1 MQLEV
6 IYYQVKRIK
15 DNFNFSWLQKKEN
28 GQKYLKIKEETSKA
42 FENSEYKSI
51 LYDPI
56 MFTPK
61 HVFLG
66 SSKVAIKQD
75 DWNKK

>member
-1 MQLEV
+1 MEE
-6 IYYQVKRIK
+6 KRK
-15 DNFNFSWLQKKEN
+15 WA
-28 GQKYLKIKEETSKA
+28 KYLKIKEENSKA
-42 FENSEYKSI
+42 FENTEYKSI

-66 SSKVAIKQD
+66 YTKVAIKQD